1 MREGEK
7 KEGREGERRK
17 ERKRK
22 RKNVTDFKVFHGDI
36 VYTKKVTTSAIS
48 SYIHKETNEVG

>member
-1 MREGEK
+1 MREG
-7 KEGREGERRK
+7 GRRK